1 MAATVTIRNVGQEG
15 WTSARYDVRT
25 RRPADVSHPRRRGRA
40 KVAAGRK
47 LPALIK
53 VKPGQTKRGT
63 IVFGLPRGVHAES
76 VRISVGPGY
85 PKTVRWS
92 AD

>member
-1 MAATVTIRNVGQEG
+1 M
-15 WTSARYDVRT
+15 
-25 RRPADVSHPRRRGRA
+25 RA

-53 VKPGQTKRGT
+53 VKPGQTKRG
-63 IVFGLPRGVHAES
+63 IVVFGVPRGVRVES

-92 AD
+92 VD